1 MIDILTGILI
11 VFFLGFVYGLMFGIM
26 IGQRENPNEPK
37 PKSWEAQLHKRW
49 MAGFKAGEKSMAK
62 QMSRRL
68 NYEERYGIMKEDEAS
83 HG

>member
-1 MIDILTGILI
+1 MSMEVALWILFGFG
-11 VFFLGFVYGLMFGIM
+11 FFNGLMVGTM
-26 IGQRENPNEPK
+26 MGQHENPNEPK
-37 PKSWEAQLHKRW
+37 PKTWESQLHKKW

-68 NYEERYGIMKEDEAS
+68 AYEERYGIMKEEENT